1 MASIEAPRDLDPTAF
16 TEILRALWQT
26 HAGVLAA
33 VFVDSF
39 GESVDYCSSVDPFEA
54 KVAAATLLGIM
65 QQCITISEQLALG
78 TGTAL
83 SIRCDE
89 REFLVHRVSA
99 DYLLVVVAA
108 DHVPDA
114 GLRRIMDTT
123 SLALRLEADIAAP
136 AWA

>member
-1 MASIEAPRDLDPTAF
+1 MHE
-16 TEILRALWQT
+16 
-26 HAGVLAA
+26 GVLAA
-33 VFVDSF
+33 VFVDSL

-54 KVAAATLLGIM
+54 KVAAATLLGVM

-89 REFLVHRVSA
+89 REFFIQRVSG
-99 DYLLVVVAA
+99 DYLLIVVAS

-114 GLRRIMDTT
+114 ALRRAMDRV
-123 SLALRLEADIAAP
+123 SHALRLEADMAAP
-136 AWA
+136 PWH